1 MKKFLSLAIF
11 LSLLASSLHAE
22 ISTREEWRLM
32 LAIDAGGG
40 ILNTTVGGEANK
52 SGFAMAPKILL
63 ARETQGYTFDF
74 GVGISFQDIY
84 GTPNTVFD
92 VNNLKMTALLLE
104 LGIRGEIIP
113 KIFFGPVVNVLIGN
127 DVSLREPVN
136 PMAAVTSPQ
145 SGLFTVGLQALYD
158 LSSPNTRIF
167 LGMRATTSLNIT
179 DRQYT
184 TVQGVIQVGLPF
196 LERNLQEA
204 TPAKAAEALPAPAA
218 TKVFEF
224 ALPKIYFVTGSDE
237 LDPKSKTNMATLG
250 AIFAKYQKDFDVVVV
265 EGHTDKRGSYELNKD
280 LSQERA
286 ESVKD
291 EFIAMG
297 VATEKITASGFSFD
311 QLIDQGDTEAAHS
324 KNRRAV
330 IQFHGLKEDSKMK
343 EELAAFKAE

>member
-1 MKKFLSLAIF
+1 MF
-11 LSLLASSLHAE
+11 E
-22 ISTREEWRLM
+22 IEDSVNSG
-32 LAIDAGGG
+32 ANIKVVGIGGG
-40 ILNTTVGGEANK
+40 GSN
-52 SGFAMAPKILL
+52 
-63 ARETQGYTFDF
+63 
-74 GVGISFQDIY
+74 
-84 GTPNTVFD
+84 
-92 VNNLKMTALLLE
+92 
-104 LGIRGEIIP
+104 
-113 KIFFGPVVNVLIGN
+113 
-127 DVSLREPVN
+127 
-136 PMAAVTSPQ
+136 AVTTMMH
-145 SGLFTVGLQALYD
+145 G
-158 LSSPNTRIF
+158 
-167 LGMRATTSLNIT
+167 GMTGVEFIVANT
-179 DRQYT
+179 DRQA
-184 TVQGVIQVGLPF
+184 
-196 LERNLQEA
+196 LEA
-204 TPAKAAEALPAPAA
+204 APAA

-237 LDPKSKTNMATLG
+237 LDQKSKANMATLG
-250 AIFAKYQKDFDVVVV
+250 AIFAKYQKDFDVIVV